1 MTVFAKPTT
10 LGVYKSSE
18 YFSEH
23 SQMAQSANTCSK
35 LTIETLQ
42 QDMTNVQSQ
51 QKRHQ
56 DDANGVILVSLL
68 SLNIFNK

>member
-1 MTVFAKPTT
+1 
-10 LGVYKSSE
+10 
-18 YFSEH
+18 
-23 SQMAQSANTCSK
+23 MAQSANTCSK